1 MTDRYRIRAIAAAAV
16 VSIGLVAAACTTS
29 PAPSA
34 EPSTGQGPQI
44 AQQTAPQSTA
54 PQLAIIPTPPAAA
67 PGSFAVPVPGPNLLA
82 TDWASHLGIIVSAML
97 PATQRPILSPKAGD
111 LWFFSNASTTWGAT
125 NTRNSVW
132 VINAKTKQTV
142 AEVAPF
148 DGQGYSSHGIAV
160 SADGKYVYLPMLGQ
174 NNHIDVLDGRTLEVV
189 QTVTTLGRN
198 HHQKLWQDPTTGK
211 SLIIGEDFNWN
222 YTGSGVY
229 VLDPSEN
236 NAVVGGMSN
245 GDFEGNPYYD
255 TPAPDGSFIVVT
267 VPAATSALRATMDG
281 ALVKVD
287 PKTWK
292 ITGAAVMKD
301 PLWAEVTL
309 DKKYAYVTSG
319 GTSTLHKINLDTMK
333 DEGSIITGPGP
344 WGARLSYD
352 NTKLYTADKGEGPG
366 YNQMGRT
373 ATIVDLQTMAV
384 SNVVPIGITT
394 DHAILSPDGKEVW
407 FTSNA
412 DHNIHVMDT
421 ATEKIT
427 TVIQD
432 PADGDIHGG
441 VFVHYT
447 DDGSGGVVGEVVA
460 DYSGLH
466 GSALAAQM
474 EYASEPAVTLAIG
487 SSGFVQKS
495 VSVQPGQAVR
505 LTIKDTTS
513 TSGGKLTFESR
524 DLGIPQMTLGPG
536 ESQVIQ
542 WTAPGAP
549 ADFTANTSKGPNTSM
564 TISIKPAQA
573 AGTNTIADA
582 GAPRAINIQ
591 TQSNTFSITSLT
603 AKAGD
608 TLRFTIKNGDD
619 EKHNLVGQAGL
630 DLVSPDFPAG
640 ATTSYDWTVPNTPG
654 TYKVICTYHPEMVI
668 TFDIQP

>member
-1 MTDRYRIRAIAAAAV
+1 V
-16 VSIGLVAAACTTS
+16 QV
-29 PAPSA
+29 
-34 EPSTGQGPQI
+34 
-44 AQQTAPQSTA
+44 TAPQSTA
-54 PQLAIIPTPPAAA
+54 PQLAIVTTPAPAAA
-67 PGSFAVPVPGPNLLA
+67 GALAAPVPGPNLLA
-82 TDWASHLGIIVSAML
+82 SDWASHLGIIVSAML
-97 PATQRPILSPKAGD
+97 PTTQQPILNPKPGD

-125 NTRNSVW
+125 NTKNSVW
-132 VINAKTKQTV
+132 VIDAKTKQTV

-148 DGQGYSSHGIAV
+148 DGKGYASHGIAV

-174 NNHIDVLDGRTLEVV
+174 NNHIDVMDGRTLEVV
-189 QTVTTLGRN
+189 QTITTLGRS
-198 HHQKLWQDPTTGK
+198 HHQKLWHDPNSGK
-211 SLIIGEDFNWN
+211 DLIIGEDFNWN

-229 VLDPSEN
+229 VLDPTEN
-236 NAVVGGMSN
+236 NAVVGGFSN
-245 GDFEGNPYYD
+245 GDIEGNPYYD

-267 VPAATSALRATMDG
+267 VPAPTPALRDTMDG
-281 ALVKVD
+281 ALVKIN

-292 ITGAAVMKD
+292 PVGAAVMKD
-301 PLWAEVTL
+301 PLWAEVSL
-309 DKKYAYVTSG
+309 DGKYAYVTSG

-333 DEGSIITGPGP
+333 EEGSIITGPGP

-373 ATIVDLQTMAV
+373 ATIVDLQTMGV
-384 SNVVPIGITT
+384 TNVVPIGLTT

-427 TVIQD
+427 SVIQD

-441 VFVHYT
+441 VFVQYK
-447 DDGSGGVVGEVVA
+447 DDGTGAVVGEVVA

-474 EYASEPAVTLAIG
+474 QYMSEPAVTLAIG
-487 SSGFVQKS
+487 SSGFVQKN
-495 VSVQPGQAVR
+495 VAVQPGQTVR
-505 LTIKDTTS
+505 LMIKDTTG
-513 TSGGKLTFESR
+513 TSGGKLTFESK
-524 DLGIPQMTLGPG
+524 DLGIPQMTLSPG

-549 ADFTANTSKGPNTSM
+549 ADLTATTSKSPNTSM
-564 TISIKPAQA
+564 TVSVKPAQA
-573 AGTNTIADA
+573 SAATTGAA
-582 GAPRAINIQ
+582 SAPRAINIQ
-591 TQSNTFSITSLT
+591 TQSNTFSISNVT
-603 AKAGD
+603 AKVGE

-619 EKHNLVGQAGL
+619 EKHNLVGQGGL

-654 TYKVICTYHPEMVI
+654 SYKVICTYHPEMII